1 MKLHLDAIFC
11 YTLHVG
17 YELELIILNLNVNFG
32 DLIYLHHPSNWD
44 DWIEED
50 RKAKIKNMVLS
61 KPEKNRI
68 SNQTWFELSTNF
80 QKEFPRNHK
89 DIFEDKINNRILD

>member
-1 MKLHLDAIFC
+1 
-11 YTLHVG
+11 
-17 YELELIILNLNVNFG
+17 
-32 DLIYLHHPSNWD
+32 
-44 DWIEED
+44 
-50 RKAKIKNMVLS
+50 MVLS